1 MLTPINYVTVSKE
14 LKVGLLAVVSI
25 AVFYIG
31 FNYLKGIN
39 FFSPTTAY
47 YVAYDKVGGLIV
59 SNPVMIE
66 GFTVG
71 KVGDIKLE
79 QSDSNL
85 IWVRLE
91 VSNEV
96 SLGKGTVARLVNND
110 AFGSK
115 AIVLEVFNRKQ
126 PLQYGDTLVG
136 EIEKGLLDEL
146 ADRTVPITDNIGVTI
161 RRINAILDNLS
172 GSSEQIKS
180 IIANVDTTMH
190 QLKITERKINGNL
203 DQTVMNLNK
212 VIRTYDSLGQS
223 LTRLSENTST
233 LTDSLKQVDFQKTLD
248 ETTAL
253 LEETKGLMSDIRTN
267 EGTLGML
274 MTDDSLYHN
283 LNSMIA
289 SFDTLAT
296 HLNENPRHFFAPF
309 GKKAK
314 KKKGN

>member
-1 MLTPINYVTVSKE
+1 MNKE
-14 LKVGLLAVVSI
+14 FKVGLLAVVSI

-59 SNPVMIE
+59 SNPVMID

-71 KVGDIKLE
+71 KVGDIKLV
-79 QSDSNL
+79 QGDSNL

-91 VSNEV
+91 VSNDV
-96 SLGKGTVARLVNND
+96 AMGKGTVAHLVNND

-115 AIVLEVFNRKQ
+115 AIVLEVFNRNT
-126 PLQYGDTLVG
+126 PLLYGDTLVG

-146 ADRTVPITDNIGVTI
+146 ADRTVPITDNIQVTI
-161 RRINAILDNLS
+161 RRINTILDNLS
-172 GSSEQIKS
+172 GSSEQIKN
-180 IIANVDTTMH
+180 IIGNVDTTMH
-190 QLKITERKINGNL
+190 QLKITEIKINRNL
-203 DQTVMNLNK
+203 DQTLSNLNK
-212 VIRTYDSLGQS
+212 ALVTYDSLGAS
-223 LTRLSENTST
+223 LTGLAEST
-233 LTDSLKQVDFQKTLD
+233 GALTDSLQQIEFQKTLD
-248 ETTAL
+248 ETNAL
-253 LEETKGLMSDIRTN
+253 LQETKGLMADIRTN
-267 EGTLGML
+267 EGTLGKL

-283 LNSMIA
+283 LNSMIS

-296 HLNENPRHFFAPF
+296 HLNDNPRHFFAPF